1 MRLALTLMVR
11 DEADIVGAMLQHH
24 AEQGVDVFVI
34 TDNGSADGTVEIIE
48 EFARD
53 HDVDLRHDPEH
64 KKQQSRVV
72 SGMARDA
79 ATRHHADWVINAD
92 ADEFWMP
99 IDRALRIHDAVEQYD
114 PEIGAFP
121 VSVVDMTG
129 PPARSGTGLDRL
141 VYRDVRPLEMLF
153 RVGLHDHST
162 FDTMHVADPD
172 VTVLH
177 GNHFVSTP
185 SRGRPPAELALE
197 VLHLPWRSWEQFER
211 KVRNAGL
218 AFAAN
223 PELKPSPN
231 HHGLR
236 DYRRLLAGT
245 LEETYIIR
253 HPDDE
258 QIADGIAR
266 GWFTEDRVLA
276 DSTLPRRADEL
287 YDNAESARLRASGAD
302 VVAADAEEIRR
313 RFIESKQRRV
323 DELEE
328 ANSLLRLHT
337 AALESEIS
345 RLRSRRI
352 VRLVDHAALWL
363 RGGDRP
369 ADGGRTP

>member
-1 MRLALTLMVR
+1 MTMMVR
-11 DEADIVGAMLQHH
+11 DEADIVEAMLHHH
-24 AEQGVDVFVI
+24 AAQGVDVFVI
-34 TDNGSADGTVEIIE
+34 TDNGSVDGTTEILFD
-48 EFARD
+48 FARD
-53 HDVDLRHDPEH
+53 HDVDLRHDAEH

-79 ATRHHADWVINAD
+79 ATKHGADWVINAD

-99 IDRALRIHDAVEQYD
+99 VDRSLRLQDAVPQFD
-114 PEIGAFP
+114 PAIGSFP

-141 VYRDVRPLEMLF
+141 IYRDTRPLELLF

-162 FDTMHVADPD
+162 FDAMHVADPD

-197 VLHLPWRSWEQFER
+197 VLHLPWRSWSQFER
-211 KVRNAGL
+211 KVRNAGT

-236 DYRRLLAGT
+236 DYRRLLEGT
-245 LEETYIIR
+245 LEATYVIR
-253 HPDDE
+253 HPDRE
-258 QIADGIAR
+258 QIEAGLDA
-266 GWFTEDRVLA
+266 GWFVEDRTLA
-276 DSTLPRRADEL
+276 DSDLPRVPDVLVPESEL
-287 YDNAESARLRASGAD
+287 IALREAGAPT
-302 VVAADAEEIRR
+302 VAADAEQIRQ
-313 RFIESKQRRV
+313 RFIEGKRV
-323 DELEE
+323 RVEELEE
-328 ANSLLRLHT
+328 ANSLLRLHV

-345 RLRSRRI
+345 ALRSRKV
-352 VRLVDHAALWL
+352 VRTI
-363 RGGDRP
+363 DRL
-369 ADGGRTP
+369 AMIGRPKR